1 MACFRKNLG
10 IRTFQWPKPFELTR
24 HVEDVLLA
32 GEDDVKNLYVERDD
46 IYYNGIKDDRRSNKP
61 IRPEIANKGGQG
73 ERIYSAKGIAITLS
87 AYSGGGICQ
96 KRRLFD
102 KRKTAPIASARMRQ
116 DYGVSRFI
124 QTLQKRQSGLQAT
137 RKLGYRRRL
146 AADCGRNRQSARKQ
160 KLTILRRTY
169 LFDTPGINR
178 SADKNR
184 AAGVAGAASERPAH
198 RGGRGVLRLRKSR
211 AGGRFPP
218 NIKIYIRYARDNPR
232 TAYF

>member
-87 AYSGGGICQ
+87 AYSGGVFAKNGGYLING
-96 KRRLFD
+96 KPRRLHP
-102 KRKTAPIASARMRQ
+102 RECARIMGYP
-116 DYGVSRFI
+116 DSYK
-124 QTLQKRQSGLQAT
+124 LCKNANQAY
-137 RKLGYRRRL
+137 KQLGNSVIV
-146 AADCGRNRQSARKQ
+146 D
-160 KLTILRRTY
+160 
-169 LFDTPGINR
+169 
-178 SADKNR
+178 
-184 AAGVAGAASERPAH
+184 V
-198 RGGRGVLRLRKSR
+198 
-211 AGGRFPP
+211 
-218 NIKIYIRYARDNPR
+218 
-232 TAYF
+232 